1 MQLEARRSI
10 AYKHRRDADG
20 VRAPY
25 REPEQVHTNQIRT
38 GVSGGGLETWWPRLC
53 LDTPGKTIT
62 LDELDRIPELV
73 SIIVNH

>member
-38 GVSGGGLETWWPRLC
+38 GVSGGGA
-53 LDTPGKTIT
+53 GNVVASS
-62 LDELDRIPELV
+62 V
-73 SIIVNH
+73 S